1 MSNKLTNTEDKVK
14 FIIALF
20 EYYQPKLTLEEQK
33 LLLQKW
39 LKSCILEEEYEMA
52 KAIKDKTDY
61 IILNLNS
68 VPQRFEGGID
78 MEFISQGPLNFK
90 NELFNDMPMV
100 EEEITPP
107 KKEKLSIYKRMIIW
121 FKKVFN
127 GTINKRI

>member
-1 MSNKLTNTEDKVK
+1 MSNKLTNTKDKVK
-14 FIIALF
+14 FIITLF
-20 EYYQPKLTLEEQK
+20 EYYQPKLTIEEQK

-39 LKSCILEEEYEMA
+39 LRSCILEEEYEMA

-90 NELFNDMPMV
+90 NELFNDLPMV
-100 EEEITPP
+100 EEEVISP

-127 GTINKRI
+127 GRINKRI